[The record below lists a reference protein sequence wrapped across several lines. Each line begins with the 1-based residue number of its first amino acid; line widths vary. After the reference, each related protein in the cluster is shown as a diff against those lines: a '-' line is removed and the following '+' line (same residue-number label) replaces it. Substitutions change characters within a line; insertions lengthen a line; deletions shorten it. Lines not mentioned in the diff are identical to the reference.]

1 MAASKRGARS
11 SAKSQS
17 SSTQARAKAQ
27 PTAAKSGSTVNSG
40 AQKGGSG
47 GRYVFDL
54 YDIKRIAA
62 GGSAD
67 SKMHYANTQAALVE
81 GKNVQVGLAFE
92 KRGCG
97 ARPHTHP
104 NEQFNFVVKGTLKVD
119 VGDKKGMLVPTGS
132 VAYFPANVVHRSIA
146 TPDEDVVFF
155 VVKDLSHG
163 IAGTPIDQSK
173 SGAHYEPEV
182 LQSRG
187 RSSARKNPSKE
198 GRKGVGPFSSHRSP
212 RVGGSRTG
220 KKA

>member
-1 MAASKRGARS
+1 MAAKKRTAPSGRNTKSLPVAPAPRAG
-11 SAKSQS
+11 SAKN
-17 SSTQARAKAQ
+17 
-27 PTAAKSGSTVNSG
+27 TATVNAG
-40 AQKGGSG
+40 AQKGGRG
-47 GRYVFDL
+47 GRYVFDI
-54 YDIKRIAA
+54 YYIKRIAA

-67 SKMHYANTQAALVE
+67 SKMHYANTQAALVD
-81 GKNVQVGLAFE
+81 GKTVQVGLAFE

-146 TPDEDVVFF
+146 TPDDDVVFF

-163 IAGTPIDQSK
+163 IAGTPVDQSK

-182 LQSRG
+182 RRSRG
-187 RSSARKNPSKE
+187 GGKSTGSPDKAAMPAYK
-198 GRKGVGPFSSHRSP
+198 SP
-212 RVGGSRTG
+212 RAKAAGPR

>member
-1 MAASKRGARS
+1 MTDGNLQPTTTTSTKGADQWQLKSAARAVPSRPGSTSKKPAPKAGS
-11 SAKSQS
+11 SGAKSK
-17 SSTQARAKAQ
+17 STLNA
-27 PTAAKSGSTVNSG
+27 G

-54 YDIKRIAA
+54 YDIERIAA
-62 GGSAD
+62 GGNAG
-67 SKMHYANTQAALVE
+67 SKQHYANTRAALVE

-146 TPDEDVVFF
+146 TPR
-155 VVKDLSHG
+155 
-163 IAGTPIDQSK
+163 
-173 SGAHYEPEV
+173 
-182 LQSRG
+182 RG
-187 RSSARKNPSKE
+187 RGVLRGQGPVARHHRHAGGPSAKAARISSRK
-198 GRKGVGPFSSHRSP
+198 
-212 RVGGSRTG
+212 
-220 KKA
+220 

>member
-1 MAASKRGARS
+1 MADGNLQPTTTTSTKGAESVAAKKRGARS
-11 SAKSQS
+11 AVKTRSTSKKPAPKAGSSGAKGN
-17 SSTQARAKAQ
+17 STLNA
-27 PTAAKSGSTVNSG
+27 G

-54 YDIKRIAA
+54 YDIERIAA
-62 GGSAD
+62 GGNAG
-67 SKMHYANTQAALVE
+67 SKQHYANTRAALVE

-163 IAGTPIDQSK
+163 ITGTPVDQRK
-173 SGAHYEPEV
+173 GGAHFEPEV
-182 LQSRG
+182 R
-187 RSSARKNPSKE
+187 SARARGTVRKNS
-198 GRKGVGPFSSHRSP
+198 
-212 RVGGSRTG
+212 
-220 KKA
+220 A

>member
-1 MAASKRGARS
+1 MAVTQRGARTG
-11 SAKSQS
+11 AKSKSVS
-17 SSTQARAKAQ
+17 SKRSTPARAAG
-27 PTAAKSGSTVNSG
+27 AKTGPTVNTG

-54 YDIKRIAA
+54 YGIRRIAA
-62 GGSAD
+62 GGSSD

-119 VGDKKGMLVPTGS
+119 VGDQKGLLVPTGS

-163 IAGTPIDQSK
+163 IAGTPVDQSK
-173 SGAHYEPEV
+173 TGAHYEPEV
-182 LQSRG
+182 RASHG
-187 RSSARKNPSKE
+187 RSTAKKN
-198 GRKGVGPFSSHRSP
+198 R
-212 RVGGSRTG
+212 
-220 KKA
+220 A

>member
-1 MAASKRGARS
+1 MAAIKRGARS
-11 SAKSQS
+11 SAKNRS
-17 SSTQARAKAQ
+17 SSAQRPAKT
-27 PTAAKSGSTVNSG
+27 TAASAPGNATVNAG

-54 YDIKRIAA
+54 YDIERIAA
-62 GGSAD
+62 GGSSD
-67 SKMHYANTQAALVE
+67 SKMHYANTRAALVE

-146 TPDEDVVFF
+146 TPEEDVVFF

-163 IAGTPIDQSK
+163 IAGTPVDRSK
-173 SGAHYEPEV
+173 TGAHYEPEV
-182 LQSRG
+182 RPARG
-187 RSSARKNPSKE
+187 RSAAGTTPKP
-198 GRKGVGPFSSHRSP
+198 PARSP
-212 RVGGSRTG
+212 RSAAGRTG
-220 KKA
+220 RKT

>member
-1 MAASKRGARS
+1 VAATKRGVRS
-11 SAKSQS
+11 SAKTRP
-17 SSTQARAKAQ
+17 SSTKLPSKKSAAGAK
-27 PTAAKSGSTVNSG
+27 GNSTVNTG
-40 AQKGGSG
+40 AQKGGSA

-54 YDIKRIAA
+54 YGINRIAA
-62 GGSAD
+62 GGSSD

-163 IAGTPIDQSK
+163 IAGTPVDQSK
-173 SGAHYEPEV
+173 GGAHYEPEV
-182 LQSRG
+182 LQLRGKRAARKG
-187 RSSARKNPSKE
+187 RS
-198 GRKGVGPFSSHRSP
+198 
-212 RVGGSRTG
+212 
-220 KKA
+220 